1 MPWPQI
7 VIVKLRAVVDKGILF
22 NQEIASKN
30 RIKKS
35 RQKIASKNRIKKL
48 HQKIA
53 SKNRIMHCRRD
64 SVQYRDCSVS
74 VH

>member
-53 SKNRIMHCRRD
+53 
-64 SVQYRDCSVS
+64 
-74 VH
+74 